1 MSSGFS
7 FSCVCL
13 KAEPVYTGETG
24 HYTIYNFSLN
34 IPTGPWQMR
43 SNKNRTEQIPRI
55 LSPVLFCFF
64 FLSTSQCVWLNCWTC
79 WVALGPF
86 PFTLY
91 VPPEEE
97 EEPPHLLFYFF
108 PRIACLYMPTTGSTW
123 MASYLSR
130 RTQCCW
136 RVNALIDINLGHI
149 VVGRLCLCVYTLL
162 YSGVEK
168 KKRLFDMERRHT
180 YYTQRAEYSQRKWL

>member
-1 MSSGFS
+1 VGAGKKSQKIYIQLSGQRWATQSRSGVKMDESNFLSFFPRRPPRGEMSSGFS

-97 EEPPHLLFYFF
+97 EEPPPSFILFF
-108 PRIACLYMPTTGSTW
+108 
-123 MASYLSR
+123 SR
-130 RTQCCW
+130 
-136 RVNALIDINLGHI
+136 V
-149 VVGRLCLCVYTLL
+149 
-162 YSGVEK
+162 
-168 KKRLFDMERRHT
+168 
-180 YYTQRAEYSQRKWL
+180 